1 MRTSNEIAKIIH
13 SSITKA
19 TEQKALVNFK
29 CPDILVQKP
38 KSDLHGTWSTNI
50 ALVISKIAKKNP
62 MEIAEIIKDN
72 IVPNKIISEINIL
85 NPGFIYIEI
94 SDNKN
99 HNYYFILI

>member
-19 TEQKALVNFK
+19 TKQESLVNFK

-62 MEIAEIIKDN
+62 MEIAEIIKEN
-72 IVPNKIISEINIL
+72 IAPNKIISEINIL
-85 NPGFIYIEI
+85 NP
-94 SDNKN
+94 
-99 HNYYFILI
+99 